1 MLYGIVLKSYS
12 FRITPQLPHSC
23 HTVTPQLTFPCA
35 LPNKYPY
42 KLPYKSVSVLAFL
55 FVCAVSVI
63 LSSCS
68 DELDIQQSYPF
79 KVETMPVPKDIVRGQ
94 TVEIRCE
101 LKAEGKFDGTI
112 YTIRYF
118 QHDGKGSLRME
129 NGTVFQPND
138 RYLLENEKFRLYYTS
153 ASTET
158 QTLTVVVEDNF
169 GKSYEMEFSFNDT
182 DDEEEFARSANKLG
196 SV

>member
-1 MLYGIVLKSYS
+1 MKKN
-12 FRITPQLPHSC
+12 
-23 HTVTPQLTFPCA
+23 
-35 LPNKYPY
+35 NKI
-42 KLPYKSVSVLAFL
+42 KKSVSMLAFL
-55 FVCAVSVI
+55 FVCALSVI

-118 QHDGKGSLRME
+118 QHAGKDGRENRSGDVSISVMIPIIPMLKRGCAFAEGKG
-129 NGTVFQPND
+129 F
-138 RYLLENEKFRLYYTS
+138 LERQCADS
-153 ASTET
+153 C
-158 QTLTVVVEDNF
+158 D
-169 GKSYEMEFSFNDT
+169 GP
-182 DDEEEFARSANKLG
+182 
-196 SV
+196 

>member
-1 MLYGIVLKSYS
+1 MQSPATMNLK
-12 FRITPQLPHSC
+12 
-23 HTVTPQLTFPCA
+23 
-35 LPNKYPY
+35 
-42 KLPYKSVSVLAFL
+42 VSVDCNQNLKLTLRVGIFSNQWL
-55 FVCAVSVI
+55 
-63 LSSCS
+63 
-68 DELDIQQSYPF
+68 QQYS
-79 KVETMPVPKDIVRGQ
+79 KVVADCNQ
-94 TVEIRCE
+94 
-101 LKAEGKFDGTI
+101 KFDGTI

-182 DDEEEFARSANKLG
+182 DEEEEFARSANKLG
-196 SV
+196 RV

>member
-1 MLYGIVLKSYS
+1 MKKN
-12 FRITPQLPHSC
+12 
-23 HTVTPQLTFPCA
+23 
-35 LPNKYPY
+35 NKI
-42 KLPYKSVSVLAFL
+42 KKSVSVLAFL

-129 NGTVFQPND
+129 NGTVFAKRPLSVGE
-138 RYLLENEKFRLYYTS
+138 REVPSLLYL
-153 ASTET
+153 
-158 QTLTVVVEDNF
+158 
-169 GKSYEMEFSFNDT
+169 GKHGDT
-182 DDEEEFARSANKLG
+182 DADSGGRGQLRQVIRNGVQFQRY
-196 SV
+196 

>member
-1 MLYGIVLKSYS
+1 MKKN
-12 FRITPQLPHSC
+12 
-23 HTVTPQLTFPCA
+23 
-35 LPNKYPY
+35 NKI
-42 KLPYKSVSVLAFL
+42 KKSVSVLAFL

-118 QHDGKGSLRME
+118 QHNGKGSLRRFAQVAGGAKPPRNVAATISE
-129 NGTVFQPND
+129 NRAV
-138 RYLLENEKFRLYYTS
+138 
-153 ASTET
+153 
-158 QTLTVVVEDNF
+158 
-169 GKSYEMEFSFNDT
+169 
-182 DDEEEFARSANKLG
+182 AN
-196 SV
+196 

>member
-1 MLYGIVLKSYS
+1 MSFGTGIVSTL
-12 FRITPQLPHSC
+12 
-23 HTVTPQLTFPCA
+23 
-35 LPNKYPY
+35 
-42 KLPYKSVSVLAFL
+42 
-55 FVCAVSVI
+55 
-63 LSSCS
+63 
-68 DELDIQQSYPF
+68 
-79 KVETMPVPKDIVRGQ
+79 
-94 TVEIRCE
+94 
-101 LKAEGKFDGTI
+101 
-112 YTIRYF
+112 
-118 QHDGKGSLRME
+118 

-182 DDEEEFARSANKLG
+182 DEEDEFARSANKLG

>member
-1 MLYGIVLKSYS
+1 MKKN
-12 FRITPQLPHSC
+12 
-23 HTVTPQLTFPCA
+23 
-35 LPNKYPY
+35 NKI
-42 KLPYKSVSVLAFL
+42 KKSVSVLAFL

-153 ASTET
+153 ASHTKWSSVST
-158 QTLTVVVEDNF
+158 ILMRR
-169 GKSYEMEFSFNDT
+169 KSLREVPTNSVAYEV
-182 DDEEEFARSANKLG
+182 DDIVSLASCVGQLVCPDARGDKASL
-196 SV
+196 SCVTF

>member
-1 MLYGIVLKSYS
+1 M
-12 FRITPQLPHSC
+12 
-23 HTVTPQLTFPCA
+23 A
-35 LPNKYPY
+35 LISRLLERY
-42 KLPYKSVSVLAFL
+42 
-55 FVCAVSVI
+55 
-63 LSSCS
+63 
-68 DELDIQQSYPF
+68 F
-79 KVETMPVPKDIVRGQ
+79 K
-94 TVEIRCE
+94 
-101 LKAEGKFDGTI
+101 KAEGKFDGTI

-138 RYLLENEKFRLYYTS
+138 RYLLENEKFRLYYTL

-169 GKSYEMEFSFNDT
+169 GKSYEMEFNFNDT
-182 DDEEEFARSANKLG
+182 DDEEEEFARSANKLG

>member
-1 MLYGIVLKSYS
+1 MKKN
-12 FRITPQLPHSC
+12 
-23 HTVTPQLTFPCA
+23 
-35 LPNKYPY
+35 NKI
-42 KLPYKSVSVLAFL
+42 KKSVSVLAFL
-55 FVCAVSVI
+55 FVCALSVI

-101 LKAEGKFDGTI
+101 LKTEGKFDGTI

-158 QTLTVVVEDNF
+158 QTMTVVVEDNF
-169 GKSYEMEFSFNDT
+169 ASHTKWSSVSTILMRRKSLREVPTNSVAYEV
-182 DDEEEFARSANKLG
+182 DDIVSLASCVGQLVCPDARGDKASLAC
-196 SV
+196 VTF

>member
-1 MLYGIVLKSYS
+1 MKKN
-12 FRITPQLPHSC
+12 
-23 HTVTPQLTFPCA
+23 
-35 LPNKYPY
+35 NKI
-42 KLPYKSVSVLAFL
+42 KKSVSVLAFL

-118 QHDGKGSLRME
+118 QFEGEGKLKMD
-129 NGTVFQPND
+129 NGITFLPND
-138 RYLLENEKFRLYYTS
+138 RYLLENEKFRLYYT
-153 ASTET
+153 AEGEEAHNFI
-158 QTLTVVVEDNF
+158 VVVEDNF

-182 DDEEEFARSANKLG
+182 DEEEEFARSANKLG

>member
-1 MLYGIVLKSYS
+1 MASTKLK
-12 FRITPQLPHSC
+12 
-23 HTVTPQLTFPCA
+23 V
-35 LPNKYPY
+35 
-42 KLPYKSVSVLAFL
+42 
-55 FVCAVSVI
+55 AVDYNQY
-63 LSSCS
+63 L
-68 DELDIQQSYPF
+68 QSTS
-79 KVETMPVPKDIVRGQ
+79 KVEIFSNQCLQRHSKVAVDCNQ
-94 TVEIRCE
+94 
-101 LKAEGKFDGTI
+101 KFDGTI

-118 QHDGKGSLRME
+118 QHDGKGLLRME
-129 NGTVFQPND
+129 NGTVFLPND

-182 DDEEEFARSANKLG
+182 DDEEEFAGSANKLG

>member
-1 MLYGIVLKSYS
+1 MKKN
-12 FRITPQLPHSC
+12 
-23 HTVTPQLTFPCA
+23 
-35 LPNKYPY
+35 NKI
-42 KLPYKSVSVLAFL
+42 KKSVSVLAFL
-55 FVCAVSVI
+55 FVCALSVI

-138 RYLLENEKFRLYYTS
+138 RYLLEKTS
-153 ASTET
+153 RQATACVHIRHKDDASVHADPRT
-158 QTLTVVVEDNF
+158 
-169 GKSYEMEFSFNDT
+169 S
-182 DDEEEFARSANKLG
+182 
-196 SV
+196 

>member
-1 MLYGIVLKSYS
+1 MKKN
-12 FRITPQLPHSC
+12 
-23 HTVTPQLTFPCA
+23 
-35 LPNKYPY
+35 NKI
-42 KLPYKSVSVLAFL
+42 KKSVSMLAFL

-138 RYLLENEKFRLYYTS
+138 RPDYRRRI
-153 ASTET
+153 
-158 QTLTVVVEDNF
+158 EDCIGSRHMGSN
-169 GKSYEMEFSFNDT
+169 
-182 DDEEEFARSANKLG
+182 RSWYPGAFHHCR
-196 SV
+196 SEP

>member
-1 MLYGIVLKSYS
+1 MY
-12 FRITPQLPHSC
+12 FRIT
-23 HTVTPQLTFPCA
+23 
-35 LPNKYPY
+35 
-42 KLPYKSVSVLAFL
+42 
-55 FVCAVSVI
+55 
-63 LSSCS
+63 SSHDCVH
-68 DELDIQQSYPF
+68 
-79 KVETMPVPKDIVRGQ
+79 KKN
-94 TVEIRCE
+94 EIRCE
-101 LKAEGKFDGTI
+101 LQAEGKFDGTI

-182 DDEEEFARSANKLG
+182 DDEEELTGGNNKFG

>member
-1 MLYGIVLKSYS
+1 
-12 FRITPQLPHSC
+12 
-23 HTVTPQLTFPCA
+23 
-35 LPNKYPY
+35 
-42 KLPYKSVSVLAFL
+42 
-55 FVCAVSVI
+55 
-63 LSSCS
+63 
-68 DELDIQQSYPF
+68 
-79 KVETMPVPKDIVRGQ
+79 
-94 TVEIRCE
+94 
-101 LKAEGKFDGTI
+101 
-112 YTIRYF
+112 
-118 QHDGKGSLRME
+118 ME

-182 DDEEEFARSANKLG
+182 DEEELSRSANKLG